1 MKKFQKKKEGSGLF
15 QGVFMAYFILLLHV
29 LLMAGLGCLV
39 LFFRGFLQ
47 YMLWI
52 FLGGATLLTYSG
64 YRIYKRMKYE
74 HENFSDILRLPSL
87 NGRSFELQFLG
98 GIASIKVGGSSDNYV
113 IDIDRKEPLYLP
125 KLEDAAS
132 VRVRELSEL
141 ARLFENKL
149 ITLDE
154 YNQSKKQLLN
164 NGVIS

>member
-1 MKKFQKKKEGSGLF
+1 MKNFQKKKQSSGLF

-29 LLMAGLGCLV
+29 LLLAGLGCLV
-39 LFFRGFLQ
+39 LFFRGFVQ

-52 FLGGATLLTYSG
+52 FLGGAVLLMYSG
-64 YRIYKRMKYE
+64 YRIYKRMKQE
-74 HENFSDILRLPSL
+74 KQNLGNILRLPSL

-98 GIASIKVGGSSDNYV
+98 GLASIKVGGSSENYA
-113 IDIDRKEPLYLP
+113 IGMDTSEPLYIP
-125 KLEDAAS
+125 QLEDTAS

-141 ARLFENKL
+141 ARLFENEL

-164 NGVIS
+164 NGAIS